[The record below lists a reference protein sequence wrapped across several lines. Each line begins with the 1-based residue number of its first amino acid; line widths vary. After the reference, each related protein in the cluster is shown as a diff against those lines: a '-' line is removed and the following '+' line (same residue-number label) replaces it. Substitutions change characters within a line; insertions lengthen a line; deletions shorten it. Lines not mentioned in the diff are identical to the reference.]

1 MGLGCGLSSKKNLET
16 DGILYVLVEMGLGG
30 ALSFKKK
37 SWDGWTTVLRAYLGF
52 SESLVLS
59 HRIFRCQLEVLNIV

>member
-30 ALSFKKK
+30 ALSFKKNTGM
-37 SWDGWTTVLRAYLGF
+37 DGLLYLG
-52 SESLVLS
+52 
-59 HRIFRCQLEVLNIV
+59 HI